1 MEKVTLEK
9 INEIRKSVDIVD
21 VISRYLNVVKK
32 GRNYFAI
39 CPFHNDTNPSLSI
52 SREKQ
57 IYKCF
62 VCGEGGNV
70 ITFIQKYKKISFIEA
85 LKEVALIGGIEL
97 QLDVK
102 KSVSVDPKKQVLY
115 DLLEDAT
122 KYYQSALASSQLAQ
136 DYIQKRNLSDAV
148 LHEFRIGYS
157 LDADKL
163 IKYLKSKQ
171 YREEDILRSGIAIET
186 EQGELKDRFAN
197 RLIFPLQD
205 LNGNIVGFSG
215 RIIQK
220 SDMAK
225 YINSPETEIFIK
237 GDTFY
242 HYYAALNSIKKSKKV
257 YLCEGFMDVIAYFK
271 STIPHAIALMGTAFT
286 KNHLKALKY
295 LGVEVILSLDGDQ
308 AGKTAT
314 LKLAEELEK
323 ENIHLSIVSNYDDVK
338 DADEYYTKYGMNAF
352 LLKVQNPISLFDF
365 YLQEMNALIHIEN
378 FEERKSFAKKMC
390 KYLANKDLLEVDYYV
405 DRLAEKL
412 KFSKPALLQLID
424 QEKKQDVE
432 VKTNFKINQ
441 RLFKRNEKILSDVLF
456 QMIHSKE
463 AIEYFK
469 DQEAYFHMPNDQYK
483 VLAMYILDCYL
494 ENQDFQEADLYSY
507 IANLSSQDDEVLKTL
522 TNILNTHE
530 DQPIYTFTYFKN
542 LIYEINECMSLEQKI
557 EALKENLRFSLD
569 SEKGE
574 ISNEIISLN
583 QILKKKKYGI
593 K

>member
-85 LKEVALIGGIEL
+85 LKEDALIGGIEL

-314 LKLAEELEK
+314 LKLAE
-323 ENIHLSIVSNYDDVK
+323 IR
-338 DADEYYTKYGMNAF
+338 F
-352 LLKVQNPISLFDF
+352 R
-365 YLQEMNALIHIEN
+365 YLIFI
-378 FEERKSFAKKMC
+378 
-390 KYLANKDLLEVDYYV
+390 
-405 DRLAEKL
+405 
-412 KFSKPALLQLID
+412 
-424 QEKKQDVE
+424 
-432 VKTNFKINQ
+432 
-441 RLFKRNEKILSDVLF
+441 FKR
-456 QMIHSKE
+456 
-463 AIEYFK
+463 
-469 DQEAYFHMPNDQYK
+469 
-483 VLAMYILDCYL
+483 
-494 ENQDFQEADLYSY
+494 
-507 IANLSSQDDEVLKTL
+507 
-522 TNILNTHE
+522 
-530 DQPIYTFTYFKN
+530 
-542 LIYEINECMSLEQKI
+542 
-557 EALKENLRFSLD
+557 
-569 SEKGE
+569 
-574 ISNEIISLN
+574 
-583 QILKKKKYGI
+583 
-593 K
+593 

>member
-1 MEKVTLEK
+1 MGAINLEKVTLEK

-295 LGVEVILSLDGDQ
+295 LGVEVTSDKDGILQDVHWAEGDFGYFPSYLIGSIYDGIFLEIIEKQLGSINEILSSGNIKVMTKFLIDNVYVNGG
-308 AGKTAT
+308 AYTGRAV
-314 LKLAEELEK
+314 LKALGVDE
-323 ENIHLSIVSNYDDVK
+323 ISIGPVVNYF
-338 DADEYYTKYGMNAF
+338 YGKYGNNHG
-352 LLKVQNPISLFDF
+352 L
-365 YLQEMNALIHIEN
+365 
-378 FEERKSFAKKMC
+378 RK
-390 KYLANKDLLEVDYYV
+390 
-405 DRLAEKL
+405 
-412 KFSKPALLQLID
+412 
-424 QEKKQDVE
+424 
-432 VKTNFKINQ
+432 
-441 RLFKRNEKILSDVLF
+441 
-456 QMIHSKE
+456 
-463 AIEYFK
+463 
-469 DQEAYFHMPNDQYK
+469 
-483 VLAMYILDCYL
+483 
-494 ENQDFQEADLYSY
+494 
-507 IANLSSQDDEVLKTL
+507 
-522 TNILNTHE
+522 
-530 DQPIYTFTYFKN
+530 
-542 LIYEINECMSLEQKI
+542 
-557 EALKENLRFSLD
+557 
-569 SEKGE
+569 
-574 ISNEIISLN
+574 
-583 QILKKKKYGI
+583 
-593 K
+593 